1 MCINQFSFVVG
12 QELIGEFNANGVLGF
27 APTDDERSYIKALK
41 DQKKIE
47 NQIVSF
53 NYENP

>member
-1 MCINQFSFVVG
+1 MCVNNLNFVVG

-27 APTDDERSYIKALK
+27 APTDDDRSYIKALK

-47 NQIVSF
+47 S
-53 NYENP
+53 